1 MKTLLL
7 VLFST
12 AAGGVLGALAQYQFQ
27 PHPTYT
33 PLPGGGWTYEHVP
46 MPACPDALTRTI
58 DAPERDEVD
67 ALTITCA
74 VPER

>member
-12 AAGGVLGALAQYQFQ
+12 ISGAVLGAFAHQHFESR
-27 PHPTYT
+27 PTFT
-33 PLPGGGWTYEHVP
+33 ALPNGGWTYEHVP

-58 DAPERDEVD
+58 DAPEEDEVD
-67 ALTITCA
+67 ALTITCG
-74 VPER
+74 VSR